1 MHAAQLRAA
10 RLDAHLLT
18 TPASSIVEAAR
29 HMAATQAQ
37 ELWGGRFALAVRTR
51 DAPTAADVDR
61 EFDAGTIVRTWPLRG
76 TLHILAA
83 DDVAW
88 MLSVATDRVLAS
100 LRSRH
105 RQLGIDDADLRTAE
119 RTARRVLA
127 EGGLARREM
136 FAAFEADGQ
145 STAGQRG
152 AHLLLVLALRGVAH
166 WGAVVPRPGRDS
178 AEQLFTL
185 NDVLPAQREIRGS
198 ATAELLRR
206 YLVGH
211 GPASIADFVWWSGVA
226 LTAARTAA
234 VEAGREPDEH
244 GLLAADDFDDTAV
257 ARSSPRLLPTF
268 DEYYLSYADRRV
280 ACDPERA
287 TLIGPGRNGMVK
299 AAIIRDG
306 TVVGTWT
313 RAGAVTAFD
322 DVPLPENLL
331 ATWQAHSAAR

>member
-1 MHAAQLRAA
+1 MHTSHLRAA
-10 RLDAHLLT
+10 RLDSHLLA
-18 TPASSIVEAAR
+18 TPASSVVDAAR

-37 ELWGGRFALAVRTR
+37 ELWGGRFALALRTR

-76 TLHILAA
+76 TLHIVAA
-83 DDVAW
+83 DDVEW
-88 MLSVATDRVLAS
+88 MLSVATDRVIAS

-105 RQLGIDDADLRTAE
+105 RQLGIDHDDLLSAE

-127 EGGLARREM
+127 GGGLARREM
-136 FAAFEADGQ
+136 FTAFEADGQ

-166 WGAVVPRPGRDS
+166 WGAVVARPGKDS

-185 NDVLPAQREIRGS
+185 NDALPPQREVRGS

-211 GPASIADFVWWSGVA
+211 GPATIADFVWWSGVT
-226 LTAARTAA
+226 LTTARAAA
-234 VEAGREPDEH
+234 VDAGLEPDEN
-244 GLLAADDFDDTAV
+244 GLLAAGDDEPVGA
-257 ARSSPRLLPTF
+257 AGSSPRLLPTF
-268 DEYYLSYADRRV
+268 DEYYLSYADRSV
-280 ACDPERA
+280 ACDAERA
-287 TLIGPGRNGMVK
+287 ALIGPGRNGMVK

-322 DVPLPENLL
+322 DVPLPEDLL
-331 ATWQAHSAAR
+331 AGWRAHSAVR